1 MLILLKITF
10 HRSYMKCSHWLFLRV
25 VSQVIEDFFS
35 SFMRIQN
42 VLKLACNI
50 SDGKKKIIAG
60 EESCSF
66 NRAAGRP
73 SPALGT
79 RQEHVRGAG
88 PAWGG
93 GRAVCGLCH
102 TGPTLSKALHSE
114 GPILALMLCCHRPEI
129 LNTF

>member
-50 SDGKKKIIAG
+50 SDGKKKKSLQEKSHAPSIELPAG
-60 EESCSF
+60 PP
-66 NRAAGRP
+66 RP
-73 SPALGT
+73 SARGRNTCGEPGQLG
-79 RQEHVRGAG
+79 A
-88 PAWGG
+88 GG
-93 GRAVCGLCH
+93 GRSVASATRAPHSARPCI
-102 TGPTLSKALHSE
+102 PKAPYL
-114 GPILALMLCCHRPEI
+114 L
-129 LNTF
+129 